1 MKQNYE
7 KGILIVLCANLINMF
22 ISLVT
27 NFILPRYLSIEAYA
41 TIKTFQLY
49 VSYIGLFH
57 LGYSDGL
64 YLRYGGKS
72 IKELDKNTINLS
84 ISTMLYF
91 QIFVAIVVAIYA
103 ILNRNIILIIFSL
116 DIIGFNLIG
125 VFKNI
130 YQAIGE
136 FKRYANITQVVAV
149 INFIINIAFIFIVK
163 TDNAIYYIL
172 GYTIVDIVVF
182 LYLEYDLKNTLKIGK
197 LQLRFSLTELITNI
211 KDGILLL
218 FGNLTSIILM
228 SMDRWFTKIYMY
240 AVDFAHYSFAVS
252 VENLLNVAIT
262 PVSITLY
269 NYLCNNQEKDK
280 IRKIQTAIIIFSS
293 LIVFF
298 AFPVKFIVC
307 KFINKYEG
315 AMIVIVILFATQ
327 FFSIV
332 IQSIYVNLYKAQKR
346 QKKYFMEV
354 VFVIIIGF
362 ILNESFFHV
371 YKYKESFAFGTL
383 VSNFIWFILCQLDFK
398 DLRLNSKEI
407 LYLFMEL
414 IAFLYFSLYMT
425 TLIGA
430 ICYVFVT
437 LILYF
442 TLLRKETDWIIR
454 RVIRFIKNYRI

>member
-182 LYLEYDLKNTLKIGK
+182 LYLEYDLKKTLKIGK

-346 QKKYFMEV
+346 QKNISWK
-354 VFVIIIGF
+354 
-362 ILNESFFHV
+362 
-371 YKYKESFAFGTL
+371 
-383 VSNFIWFILCQLDFK
+383 
-398 DLRLNSKEI
+398 
-407 LYLFMEL
+407 LF
-414 IAFLYFSLYMT
+414 
-425 TLIGA
+425 
-430 ICYVFVT
+430 
-437 LILYF
+437 
-442 TLLRKETDWIIR
+442 LL
-454 RVIRFIKNYRI
+454 

>member
-182 LYLEYDLKNTLKIGK
+182 LYLEYDLKTHLK
-197 LQLRFSLTELITNI
+197 L
-211 KDGILLL
+211 
-218 FGNLTSIILM
+218 GN
-228 SMDRWFTKIYMY
+228 
-240 AVDFAHYSFAVS
+240 YS
-252 VENLLNVAIT
+252 
-262 PVSITLY
+262 
-269 NYLCNNQEKDK
+269 
-280 IRKIQTAIIIFSS
+280 
-293 LIVFF
+293 
-298 AFPVKFIVC
+298 
-307 KFINKYEG
+307 
-315 AMIVIVILFATQ
+315 
-327 FFSIV
+327 
-332 IQSIYVNLYKAQKR
+332 
-346 QKKYFMEV
+346 
-354 VFVIIIGF
+354 
-362 ILNESFFHV
+362 
-371 YKYKESFAFGTL
+371 
-383 VSNFIWFILCQLDFK
+383 
-398 DLRLNSKEI
+398 
-407 LYLFMEL
+407 
-414 IAFLYFSLYMT
+414 
-425 TLIGA
+425 
-430 ICYVFVT
+430 
-437 LILYF
+437 
-442 TLLRKETDWIIR
+442 
-454 RVIRFIKNYRI
+454 